1 MDLTHGGGL
10 ELLDPTAERESGD
23 RPLAAPIDGAQ
34 GLRIA
39 LLDIRKPRGDVFLD
53 QLEKLLSD
61 RGFLIERT
69 AKPTFT
75 RPAPADLRREIA
87 ERCDALVEALA
98 D

>member
-1 MDLTHGGGL
+1 MDVTPTAGL
-10 ELLDPTAERESGD
+10 ELLDPTAERESVD
-23 RPLAAPIDGAQ
+23 RPLAAPLDGE
-34 GLRIA
+34 GRRLT

-53 QLEKLLSD
+53 ELERLLTG
-61 RGFLIERT
+61 RGFTVERT

-87 ERCDALVEALA
+87 ERCDGLVEALA

>member
-1 MDLTHGGGL
+1 MDVTAMAGL

-23 RPLAAPIDGAQ
+23 RPLAAPLDGE
-34 GLRIA
+34 GRRLA
-39 LLDIRKPRGDVFLD
+39 LMDIRKPRGNVFLD
-53 QLEKLLSD
+53 ELERLLTA
-61 RGFLIERT
+61 RGYTVERT